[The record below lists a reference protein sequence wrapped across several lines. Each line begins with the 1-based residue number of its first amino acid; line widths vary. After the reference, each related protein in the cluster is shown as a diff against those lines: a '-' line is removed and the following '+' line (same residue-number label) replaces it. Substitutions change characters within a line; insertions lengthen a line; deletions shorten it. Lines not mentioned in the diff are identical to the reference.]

1 MKPTICISIFFILI
15 NTSSLLACSCN
26 EKRTVIEEIT
36 HSDAVFVGI
45 PLSKKMLTFKDPF
58 YADDTASY
66 TESWSTFSLMQYDF
80 LVQDIYKGI
89 ITKDTI
95 SIFTG
100 ISGADCGIAFEIGN
114 QYIIYGETESY
125 SFRRSDDFPFKKAEN
140 TYWTYNCLRTT
151 TFNQDEIQEIERYK
165 TKIVQKKRFTDDEI
179 FITPEI
185 LPVYKDGGNI
195 GLQKFIANNL
205 RYPKE
210 MCIEGLVVVEFTVDT
225 LGHVKDIKILRG
237 IAKEADNE
245 AIKVVKMLTFI
256 PGSIYGKVAEIKL
269 ALPIRFKM

>member
-1 MKPTICISIFFILI
+1 MFFIFT
-15 NTSSLLACSCN
+15 NSSSLLACSCN

-100 ISGADCGIAFEIGN
+100 ISGADCGIVFEVGLK
-114 QYIIYGETESY
+114 YIVYGEIESY
-125 SFRRSDDFPFKKAEN
+125 SFQRSDDFPFKKTEN
-140 TYWTYNCLRTT
+140 TYWTYNCLRTMA
-151 TFNQDEIQEIERYK
+151 FDQNEIYEIEK
-165 TKIVQKKRFTDDEI
+165 FKSKLPLEKDDDDII
-179 FITPEI
+179 FINPEI
-185 LPVYKDGGNI
+185 APVYKDGGNI

-205 RYPKE
+205 QYPSPRE
-210 MCIEGLVVVEFTVDT
+210 ICIEGSVIVAFTVDT
-225 LGHVKDIKILRG
+225 LGNVKDIKIKRG
-237 IAKEADNE
+237 ITNGADNE
-245 AIKVVKMLTFI
+245 AIKIVKMLTFI
-256 PGSIYGKVAEIKL
+256 PGRIYGKVAEFKMVI
-269 ALPIRFKM
+269 PIRFKL